1 MVVKSSDI
9 LNTVIAIPTR
19 LNSTRLPNKPLALI
33 NGVPM
38 IVRVV
43 NQALDV
49 IVDKKTPLVVIA
61 SGDIEIIDVV
71 NAYYEKTEHKDNI
84 KCVLTN
90 PNLQSGTDRINEAL
104 DILKIKEKYKFVIN
118 LQGDLPQI
126 SPNAILNCL
135 EVLLNENFDMSTLV
149 ALIDKIEDYNN
160 PNIVKAV
167 LAGLDSKIDYSKIY
181 KALYFSRSSVPS
193 NIRSGVDTLNGVFNH
208 IGIYGFKTNILT
220 KFTQLSVSFLE
231 NLEKLEQLRALE
243 NSINIGVKIITQAPL
258 GVDTPEDLIKANL
271 LIK

>member
-1 MVVKSSDI
+1 MVIKSSDI

-43 NQALDV
+43 NQALAV
-49 IVDKKTPLVVIA
+49 SVEGSTPLVVVA
-61 SGDIEIIDVV
+61 SGDNEIIDVV
-71 NAYYEKTEHKDNI
+71 NAYYEKTIHKNNI
-84 KCVLTN
+84 KCVITN
-90 PNLQSGTDRINEAL
+90 PNLQSGTDRINQAL
-104 DILKIKEKYKFVIN
+104 DILKLKDKYKFVIN

-126 SPNAILNCL
+126 SQEAILNCL

-149 ALIDKIEDYNN
+149 TVIEKAEDYNN

-167 LAGLDSKIDYSKIY
+167 LAGLDSAVDYSKIY

-193 NIRSGVDTLNGVFNH
+193 NIRSGVDNISGVFNH

-243 NSINIGVKIITQAPL
+243 SNINIGVKIIKQAPL
-258 GVDTPEDLIKANL
+258 GIDTPEDLIKANL